1 MTRTFLPGRGVR
13 TFRPPATPRSEPR
26 SVSPHEQ
33 RRLWRGVAEAV
44 VFEADGNWSPEMAG
58 LANAPMPSPLLRALK
73 DLGKTPFPLPAA
85 DVRAEIASGVE
96 RAIRAWSRLGEGGNR
111 AKAAP
116 LVRAGAAWMLDI
128 LHDQAGAIARAGNA
142 RIDPSERD

>member
-13 TFRPPATPRSEPR
+13 SFRPPSTPRSEPR

-44 VFEADGNWSPEMAG
+44 VFEAEGRWSPDEVAS
-58 LANAPMPSPLLRALK
+58 PSPLLRALK

-85 DVRAEIASGVE
+85 DVRAEIAAGVE
-96 RAIRAWSRLGEGGNR
+96 RTIRAWSRLGEGGNR

-116 LVRAGAAWMLDI
+116 LVAAGALWMLDI